1 MKHQLNV
8 PYHELLEKS
17 RQTEDPDDHRT
28 RIEDDDDIRKMVHAF
43 YAKVEKDERLG
54 PMFNEV
60 ASVNWDTHLPK
71 MVRFWSNLLFQTG
84 NYRGRPFRAHQPLP
98 IKTTDFDRWLT
109 LFWETVD
116 EHFFGEKA
124 FEAKE
129 MAAKIANAF
138 AIRLSMQN
146 DEE

>member
-1 MKHQLNV
+1 MKHKLNI

-17 RQTEDPDDHRT
+17 SQPEDPNDERK
-28 RIEDDDDIRKMVHAF
+28 RIEDEEDLVVMVHAF

-54 PMFNEV
+54 HIFNEV
-60 ASVNWDTHLPK
+60 AEVNWETHLPK

-84 NYRGRPFRAHQPLP
+84 KYRGRPFRAHQPLP
-98 IKTTDFDRWLT
+98 IKTSDFERWLT

-124 FEAKE
+124 YEAKE
-129 MAAKIANAF
+129 MAAKIANGF
-138 AIRLSMQN
+138 AVRLSSQN
-146 DEE
+146 NGE